1 MKNYETIVTLLQKKI
16 LTNEEQNLLDSL
28 INDDKESRDF
38 YETYKKT
45 AAVVNASSHPSI
57 DELSNYILFKNGLEK
72 ENLQTVKHAP
82 LIELH
87 LRSCK
92 KCAEEFKLL
101 NTEFTEVDSY
111 VSGRFIPSVKEE
123 KFPEVPPFTSARG
136 KFTSRFYA
144 FASVILIGAVYAA
157 LFFYSSISTPSYY
170 QYAELKDKSE
180 FYITRGRATDE
191 FQESIKA
198 LEEEDYKSAI
208 RHLQNDIEKNSS
220 DNTIF
225 YSYYILGLTYLET
238 AENNFLG
245 LFKSFDKTAAQKGL
259 NSLLIAVEKNNS
271 GKFQNITLDAYY
283 YAAKAG
289 LMTDDV
295 KHAKEYLNKVI
306 EGKGSKMAQAKN
318 ILSQLE

>member
-16 LTNEEQNLLDSL
+16 LTKEEQNLLDSL
-28 INDDKESRDF
+28 IKEDKETQDF

-45 AAVVNASSHPSI
+45 AAAVNASSHPSI
-57 DELSNYILFKNGLEK
+57 DELSNYILFKNGLKTES
-72 ENLQTVKHAP
+72 LRIIKHVP

-92 KCAEEFKLL
+92 RCAEEFKLL
-101 NTEFTEVDSY
+101 NSEFTEVDSY
-111 VSGRFIPSVKEE
+111 VSGRFIPSVKGE
-123 KFPEVPPFTSARG
+123 KIPEVPPFTLARG
-136 KFTSRFYA
+136 KLSPMFYA
-144 FASVILIGAVYAA
+144 FASVILVGVVYAV
-157 LFFYSSISTPSYY
+157 LFSYSSISTPSYY
-170 QYAELKDKSE
+170 QYAELNDKSE

-198 LEEEDYKSAI
+198 LEEEDYQSAI

-225 YSYYILGLTYLET
+225 YSHYILGLTYLET
-238 AENNFLG
+238 AENSFLG
-245 LFKSFDKTAAQKGL
+245 LFKSYDKTKAQKGL

-283 YAAKAG
+283 HAAKAS
-289 LMTDDV
+289 LMVDDV
-295 KHAKEYLNKVI
+295 KRAKEYLNKVI

-318 ILSQLE
+318 ILSEVE